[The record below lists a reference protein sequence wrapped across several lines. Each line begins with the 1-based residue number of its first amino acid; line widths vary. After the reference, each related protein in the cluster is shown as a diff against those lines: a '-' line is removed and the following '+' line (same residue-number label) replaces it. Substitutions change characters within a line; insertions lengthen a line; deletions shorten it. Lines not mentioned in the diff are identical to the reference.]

1 MKYTVEGTGAIDLL
15 DGEMFIDG
23 QPLSSILEK
32 FGIGD
37 RKLCGS
43 IRLEI
48 TGKEP
53 GVTVKEEQE

>member
-15 DGEMFIDG
+15 DGVMFIDG

-32 FGIGD
+32 FGIGN
-37 RKLCGS
+37 RKLCCS

>member
-15 DGEMFIDG
+15 DGVMFIDG

-48 TGKEP
+48 TGSRGSP
-53 GVTVKEEQE
+53 